1 MSILNSHFA
10 FNPTRLDIS
19 RSRLPAMIHDY
30 KSSCNVGDLIPCY
43 IREVLPGD
51 TVSMDVNNL
60 SRLTPSVHPTMD
72 SAYQDIFFFFV
83 PRRLTWEKWQE
94 FMGENT
100 SSYWTPTTTYQTPT
114 VRTQATYDA
123 GTGNGPFRAY
133 SLADYFGLP
142 LGISCEVLAEPFRA
156 YALIWNEFFRDQ
168 NTQTPVNVHKDSISR
183 DYVWGGSTTEVADTE
198 LGGHILKA
206 NRFHDAFSSCL
217 PSPQKGEAVEIPIS
231 GGLAPVV
238 TGQRIPD
245 SAESDAAM
253 TFAVA
258 SRFNMPL
265 GIMDPVDESSN
276 TLNVWGNGSVPSDLA
291 SPMHPDNLWADF
303 GNSAS
308 TAISATVNQLRLAF
322 QMQKILEKL
331 GRGGSRYIEIL
342 KSFFGVTSPDARL
355 QRPEYLGGRRMAIN
369 MKQVVQVS
377 STDSTSPQANVAGL
391 SVSGEGGHLF
401 TKSFVEHGFLIGL
414 TCVRCQHSYQ
424 QMIEPFWTRRDRFD
438 YYFPEFANIGDQP
451 VYQRQLYATSENSDP
466 NSDQYNRVF
475 GYQEAWWDYRYHPNQ
490 ITGELRSTVQG
501 VKDMNDRE
509 PLGTLD
515 SWHYADKYT
524 TAPTFSSAWMKE
536 GHENM
541 DRTLAYTS
549 QNTHQILLDFEFRED
564 WTRPMPVYS
573 VPGLIDHH

>member
-83 PRRLTWEKWQE
+83 PRRLTWDKWQE

-100 SSYWTPTTTYQTPT
+100 SSYWTPNTTYQTPT
-114 VRTQATYDA
+114 IIA
-123 GTGNGPFRAY
+123 GSNEGVDGFRAY

-142 LGISCEVLAEPFRA
+142 LGINCQVIAEPFRA

-168 NTQTPVNVHKDSISR
+168 NTQTPVNVHKDSVTRSFTIST
-183 DYVWGGSTTEVADTE
+183 DIIDTE
-198 LGGHILKA
+198 FGGHILKA

-217 PSPQKGEAVEIPIS
+217 PSPQKGDPVEIPIS

-238 TGQRIPD
+238 TGEPIADNLLTHNAALFSTTGRENMEMNINVTAGNVPD
-245 SAESDAAM
+245 SQ
-253 TFAVA
+253 
-258 SRFNMPL
+258 
-265 GIMDPVDESSN
+265 IPVG
-276 TLNVWGNGSVPSDLA
+276 VWGEGNSSQNPAGLELYPS
-291 SPMHPDNLWADF
+291 NLWVDF
-303 GNSAS
+303 GNGAS
-308 TAISATVNQLRLAF
+308 TATSSTVNQLRLAF
-322 QMQKILEKL
+322 QMQKILERL
-331 GRGGSRYIEIL
+331 GRGGSRYIEII

-451 VYQRQLYATSENSDP
+451 VYQRQLYATSLNSDP
-466 NSDQYNRVF
+466 DQADYNKVF

-490 ITGELRSTVQG
+490 ITGEMRSTVEG
-501 VKDMNDRE
+501 VKDMNGQV

-515 SWHYADKYT
+515 SWHYGDKYT
-524 TAPTFSSAWMKE
+524 TAPTLSSAWMKE
-536 GHENM
+536 GQENM

-549 QNTHQILLDFEFRED
+549 TQTHQILLDFEFRED

>member
-83 PRRLTWEKWQE
+83 PRRLTWDKWQE

-100 SSYWTPTTTYQTPT
+100 SSYWSPSTIYQTPT
-114 VRTQATYDA
+114 IHADTDNL
-123 GTGNGPFRAY
+123 GFRAY

-142 LGISCEVLAEPFRA
+142 LGIVCDVIAEPFRA

-183 DYVWGGSTTEVADTE
+183 DFFPSTDIIDTE

-217 PSPQKGEAVEIPIS
+217 PSPQKGDPVEIPIS

-238 TGQRIPD
+238 TGEPIAD
-245 SAESDAAM
+245 NLLTHNAAM
-253 TFAVA
+253 FSTVG
-258 SRFNMPL
+258 RENMEL
-265 GIMDPVDESSN
+265 NISEAQVMSSQN
-276 TLNVWGNGSVPSDLA
+276 AIGVWGDGKNPTGLELYPS
-291 SPMHPDNLWADF
+291 NLWVDF
-303 GNSAS
+303 GNGASSATS
-308 TAISATVNQLRLAF
+308 STVNQLRLAF

-451 VYQRQLYATSENSDP
+451 VYQRQIYATSENSDP
-466 NSDQYNRVF
+466 NSFLYNTVF
-475 GYQEAWWDYRYHPNQ
+475 GYQEAWWDYRFHPNQ
-490 ITGELRSTVQG
+490 ITGEMRSPVTG
-501 VKDMNDRE
+501 VKDMNGE
-509 PLGTLD
+509 VPLGTLD
-515 SWHYADKYT
+515 SWHYADTYT
-524 TAPTFSSAWMKE
+524 TPPTLSSAWMKE